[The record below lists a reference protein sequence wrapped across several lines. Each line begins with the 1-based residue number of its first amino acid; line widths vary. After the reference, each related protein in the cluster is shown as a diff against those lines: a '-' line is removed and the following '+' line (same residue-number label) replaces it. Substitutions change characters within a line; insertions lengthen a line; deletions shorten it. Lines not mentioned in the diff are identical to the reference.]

1 MCWYSQCAL
10 LFPCQQRH
18 VWQVGEMA
26 AGDAQS
32 RIMPYCVQ
40 SRLTLWLHASPVLL
54 TGMEEEGLVSVKP
67 SVTQRCLSY
76 YSFVFPSQ

>member
-1 MCWYSQCAL
+1 MCLYSHCAM
-10 LFPCQQRH
+10 LFPCQQRCI
-18 VWQVGEMA
+18 WQISEMA

-32 RIMPYCVQ
+32 RIMPNRVQ
-40 SRLTLWLHASPVLL
+40 SRLTLWLDASPVLL
-54 TGMEEEGLVSVKP
+54 TEMEEEGLVLVKP